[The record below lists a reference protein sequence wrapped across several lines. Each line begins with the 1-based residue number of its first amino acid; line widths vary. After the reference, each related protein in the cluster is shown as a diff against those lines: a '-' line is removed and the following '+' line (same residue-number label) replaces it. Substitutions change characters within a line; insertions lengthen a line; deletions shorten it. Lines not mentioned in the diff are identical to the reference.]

1 MKKLITLALAALA
14 AIAAQA
20 ANSFLRVDINA
31 TDQQI
36 ALTKPYSDCM
46 VVSPMNW
53 IKNAENRKY
62 TLSASMNDPLS
73 ESEWEDFSFSFTP
86 EKAGKLRVSICG
98 QWAKEEAER
107 GWLLIDS
114 ITVNG
119 KLIANG
125 DFKQTYT
132 GQYGKVI
139 PKKFALDP
147 GSKVLYIPD
156 GGKEK
161 TPAVKVNH
169 DHRLFFN
176 RNHVRRPYVFNR
188 TSAHNYFIFILE
200 ACKIIDN
207 ILGIDFA
214 NEQRLTETVVVCK
227 PKCIL
232 LAC

>member
-31 TDQQI
+31 VDQQN

-86 EKAGKLRVSICG
+86 EKAGKLRVAVCG
-98 QWAKEEAER
+98 QWAKEAAER
-107 GWLLIDS
+107 GWLFIDN

-132 GQYGKVI
+132 GQYGKS
-139 PKKFALDP
+139 F
-147 GSKVLYIPD
+147 
-156 GGKEK
+156 
-161 TPAVKVNH
+161 
-169 DHRLFFN
+169 R
-176 RNHVRRPYVFNR
+176 RN
-188 TSAHNYFIFILE
+188 S
-200 ACKIIDN
+200 
-207 ILGIDFA
+207 
-214 NEQRLTETVVVCK
+214 RLTPVQK
-227 PKCIL
+227 YCIFPT
-232 LAC
+232 AAKTRPRRSK

>member
-31 TDQQI
+31 IDQQI

-62 TLSASMNDPLS
+62 TLSAAMNDPLS

-86 EKAGKLRVSICG
+86 EKAGKLRVSIGG

-107 GWLLIDS
+107 GWLLVDS

-176 RNHVRRPYVFNR
+176 LPV
-188 TSAHNYFIFILE
+188 E
-200 ACKIIDN
+200 AGKSYE
-207 ILGIDFA
+207 LSF
-214 NEQRLTETVVVCK
+214 TVK
-227 PKCIL
+227 AAPAK
-232 LAC
+232 